1 MLSSMTGFGSAGG
14 SAEGVEYVVE
24 IRSVNSRYYKSI
36 IKLPDA
42 LASTEPDIE
51 KALRSKIVRGSIAV
65 TVRMTLPDE
74 QAAYRVNVAALGKY
88 VEQIK
93 LMEIEANPTLRIDL
107 GAMLQL
113 PGVCE
118 PPPLEDIC
126 RRTHG
131 AMMGLVD
138 QALGRLVEMRRQEG
152 QAMKADLLANC
163 RVVKENLDEVAK
175 QAPQVIVDYQQRLT
189 ARVKELTAAGNINI
203 DQEDLAREVA
213 VFAERC
219 DIAEEVTRLRGHL
232 QHFAQAIEAPEP
244 TGRKLDF
251 IAQEML
257 REANTTGSKAN
268 DGGIARAVVE
278 IKTAIDRIK
287 EQVQNVE

>member
-163 RVVKENLDEVAK
+163 LVVKENLDEVAK

>member
-138 QALGRLVEMRRQEG
+138 QALSRLVEMRRQEG